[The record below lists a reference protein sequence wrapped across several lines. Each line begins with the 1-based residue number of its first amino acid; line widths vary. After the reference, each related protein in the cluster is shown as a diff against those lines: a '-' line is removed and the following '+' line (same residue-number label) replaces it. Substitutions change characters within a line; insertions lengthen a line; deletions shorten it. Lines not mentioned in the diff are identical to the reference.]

1 MPLILHHTSIN
12 EELGKAGLPVATILS
27 SPTVEDVSTSAT
39 GSGTTGLSAGV
50 MAGIIVG
57 VIVVV
62 CAAGAGAYFCRR
74 SQKVADLEKVAGVK
88 EVGPTAPPA
97 IASGPPSIWV
107 PPSGQQEAA
116 MSQTTVTTTTTFVNN
131 LAAPVPA
138 AQVAI
143 IAEAGPVPAAK
154 AEAGPKVEGWKKVAD
169 LEEVAGL
176 EEAGPTAPP
185 AIASAFCQQCGTA
198 NTGDTFCGGC
208 GRKVN

>member
-74 SQKVADLEKVAGVK
+74 SQK
-88 EVGPTAPPA
+88 APNA
-97 IASGPPSIWV
+97 
-107 PPSGQQEAA
+107 
-116 MSQTTVTTTTTFVNN
+116 TVTSHTN
-131 LAAPVPA
+131 
-138 AQVAI
+138 QVRKSLKS
-143 IAEAGPVPAAK
+143 E
-154 AEAGPKVEGWKKVAD
+154 
-169 LEEVAGL
+169 
-176 EEAGPTAPP
+176 
-185 AIASAFCQQCGTA
+185 A
-198 NTGDTFCGGC
+198 NTSLSS
-208 GRKVN
+208 